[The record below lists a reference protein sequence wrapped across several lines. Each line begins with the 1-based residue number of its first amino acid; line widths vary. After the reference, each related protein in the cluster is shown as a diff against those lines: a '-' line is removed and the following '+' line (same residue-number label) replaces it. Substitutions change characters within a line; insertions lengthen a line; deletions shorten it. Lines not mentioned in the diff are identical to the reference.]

1 MLEGSDRGVVMLR
14 KLLFDQLERVER
26 GEDPMG
32 VVRGP
37 ERNRIIRFEQE
48 RNKLG
53 GSAAFLRRAMDIS
66 HARFSPIRD
75 QVLDM
80 LS

>member
-1 MLEGSDRGVVMLR
+1 
-14 KLLFDQLERVER
+14 VER

-32 VVRGP
+32 VVRD
-37 ERNRIIRFEQE
+37 RDKNQIISFAQE
-48 RNKLG
+48 HDKLG

-75 QVLDM
+75 QVLAM
-80 LS
+80 LST